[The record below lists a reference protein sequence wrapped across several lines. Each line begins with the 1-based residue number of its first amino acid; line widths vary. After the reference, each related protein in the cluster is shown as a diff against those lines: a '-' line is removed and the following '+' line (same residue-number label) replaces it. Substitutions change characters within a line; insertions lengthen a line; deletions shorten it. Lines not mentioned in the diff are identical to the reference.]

1 MRRHLTDHPPLSVY
15 VVFKCPLTDSF
26 VKFFSQNVL
35 YQDFIKFL
43 RNILLEAYYLAQDVY
58 SAIKVAEFQAFVM
71 VAVKNPFMRDRLRE
85 ERFSNS
91 C

>member
-1 MRRHLTDHPPLSVY
+1 MFYIRT
-15 VVFKCPLTDSF
+15 
-26 VKFFSQNVL
+26 
-35 YQDFIKFL
+35 FIKFL

-91 C
+91 CKIFCCRKLTNVILLWQVS